1 MAFTA
6 VIKVGED
13 GATYFTDED
22 RALAID
28 GCIDMATADWAPTE
42 DLSALQASGQLE
54 LDIYEDG
61 EFVEKITA
69 SQP

>member
-1 MAFTA
+1 
-6 VIKVGED
+6 
-13 GATYFTDED
+13 
-22 RALAID
+22 
-28 GCIDMATADWAPTE
+28 MATADWVPTE
-42 DLSALQASGQLE
+42 DLSALRASGQLE